1 MLILFVLQLRKMIC
15 MIFLNL
21 PEFPLSGDNWVLI
34 KCETNRNTT
43 KQKKKKNYEGG
54 PFYLIVIQSWSSV
67 NSVGYMY
74 IINET

>member
-21 PEFPLSGDNWVLI
+21 PEFPLSGDNWVLK

-43 KQKKKKNYEGG
+43 KQKKKNYEGG
-54 PFYLIVIQSWSSV
+54 SFYLIVIQS
-67 NSVGYMY
+67 
-74 IINET
+74 